1 MKAWEKEMEVCHI
14 GHELKLRS
22 RGPRQT
28 MQFGKELGCLCA
40 PGDVICLSGELGAG
54 KTIMAKGIAQGLAVP
69 KSYEIVSPSF
79 TLINEFPGRI
89 PLYHMDFYRIQGP
102 DEAEEI
108 GVVDYLFGNGISLI
122 EWPERIISLLSKDYL
137 LCEIRIK
144 TKRMRDITLFPEGKR
159 AEALLDNLYQK
170 FENRKKLKIED

>member
-1 MKAWEKEMEVCHI
+1 MKAREKEMEVRCI
-14 GHELKLRS
+14 DHELAIRS

-28 MQFGKELGCLCA
+28 QRFGKELGRLCG

-54 KTIMAKGIAQGLAVP
+54 KTIMAKGIAMGLEVP

-108 GVVDYLFGNGISLI
+108 GVVDYLFGNGISVI
-122 EWPERIISLLSKDYL
+122 EWPERIMSLLSKDYL
-137 LCEIRIK
+137 HCEIRIK
-144 TKRMRDITLFPEGKR
+144 TKRMRDITLFPAGKR
-159 AEALLDNLYQK
+159 AKALLDNLYQK
-170 FENRKKLKIED
+170 LVHR